1 MALSPA
7 GANVTKKDRK
17 TGWSRFRPA
26 QLGAALLLST
36 GVLSAA
42 VAVAAA
48 REPDPMVAYGPP
60 SAPNTVTVAPLQFD
74 EVGSTITAQFT
85 AADPLIVAEVPA
97 ISTQVATAPASE
109 GATLESPTYGAAA
122 EDQAATDV
130 VATPTATSS
139 TVESPELVASSWS
152 MDPLPEGEGGTVA
165 SSTSVDPITPTSS
178 MVASPQ

>member
-17 TGWSRFRPA
+17 TGWSRFRLA
-26 QLGAALLLST
+26 QLGAAFLLST

-60 SAPNTVTVAPLQFD
+60 
-74 EVGSTITAQFT
+74 TAQ
-85 AADPLIVAEVPA
+85 
-97 ISTQVATAPASE
+97 ISVSIDTT
-109 GATLESPTYGAAA
+109 
-122 EDQAATDV
+122 
-130 VATPTATSS
+130 ATPTATSS
-139 TVESPELVASSWS
+139 TNESPELVASSWS

-165 SSTSVDPITPTSS
+165 SSTSVDPITPSSS
-178 MVASPQ
+178 MVASPR